1 MPCLISCIIYRM
13 KRIATLLLIALIAS
27 IMLVACNN
35 ATYSPTST
43 PTSTI
48 ISSTSTPTEAPMALK
63 VNGDG
68 ITLVEYQA
76 DLVRLQKAQSDL
88 SETATPEQQRD
99 QVIQNFTDQLLLEQA
114 AQKGGYSVDDATVQ
128 ARVDD
133 LATSLGGADKLAS
146 WETTNG
152 YTDDSFKI
160 SLKREIYADW
170 QRDQII
176 NSVPETADQVHALQI
191 LVQDLANANSL
202 LAQLKSGADFA
213 TLASTLDPTTGGD
226 LGWFPQGYLTQP
238 NVEAAAFALQ
248 PGQYSDV
255 IKSDL
260 GYHIIYVVERD
271 ANHPLSVDARR
282 TLQEKTLNNWLQTQK
297 AADQIQVLVN

>member
-1 MPCLISCIIYRM
+1 
-13 KRIATLLLIALIAS
+13 
-27 IMLVACNN
+27 
-35 ATYSPTST
+35 
-43 PTSTI
+43 
-48 ISSTSTPTEAPMALK
+48 MALK

-128 ARVDD
+128 ARVDA